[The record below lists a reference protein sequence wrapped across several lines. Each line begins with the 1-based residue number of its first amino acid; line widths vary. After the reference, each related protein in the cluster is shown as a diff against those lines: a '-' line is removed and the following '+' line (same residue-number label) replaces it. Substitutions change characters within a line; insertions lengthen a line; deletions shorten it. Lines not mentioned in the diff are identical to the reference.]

1 MISVRVRTFASGA
14 AGPGLIYQGVCSS
27 SPAGAERRCGLL
39 PEERSRVT
47 GADVGHPDPENGTG
61 PAQRPGGLPGWADKL
76 RDIQLITDAALS
88 ALDPQ
93 ALLEALVA
101 RVKDALQADTAAV
114 LLLDAPSGQLV
125 ATAASGLEEEVR
137 QGVRIP
143 LGRGFAGRI
152 AAEDHPVILA
162 EVDHTKVVNPILLD
176 KGIRSLMGAPL
187 RAGGVVIGV
196 LHVGTLSPRAF
207 TEDDSDLLQ
216 LAADRAALAVQ
227 TLNAQMDRA
236 TAAALQHSLLPTALP
251 AVPGLEMAA
260 RYVPGSGHVG
270 GDWYD
275 VFVLP
280 SGEVCVV
287 IGDVA
292 GTGLKAAVIMGRMRS
307 ALRAYA
313 LQTTDPAEVLDRLD
327 HKMRHFEPQAM
338 ATVLYA
344 VFSPSLDQVNIS
356 CSGHLPPLIAVPGQ
370 PTIPVE
376 VLPDLLIGVPGT
388 APRRTKTVT
397 VPAGGLLCLYTD
409 GLVERR
415 DRPIDDGIARL
426 SAALTA
432 TDPETG
438 CALVMGR
445 MADYIAHVDDVAL
458 LLLRR
463 TPLPGGD
470 RAASD
475 HGASDHGASD
485 RGASAAG
492 ASYHGDSGPALA
504 GGGDPR
510 IRWAGRHAVVTMPG
524 ETDVINAPDVA
535 ELISAAAAGSPEVIT
550 ADLTATVFCD
560 SAGVEVLAR
569 ARDLA
574 AARGAEF
581 RLALGGSPV
590 ARILQLT
597 GLDEV
602 MPLYRD
608 VPDSLATPPGRTGH
622 APGPW
627 RG

>member
-1 MISVRVRTFASGA
+1 
-14 AGPGLIYQGVCSS
+14 
-27 SPAGAERRCGLL
+27 L

-47 GADVGHPDPENGTG
+47 DTDVGRPNHENAWGPGQHPDV
-61 PAQRPGGLPGWADKL
+61 LPGWAEKL
-76 RDIQLITDAALS
+76 RDIQSITDAALS

-93 ALLEALVA
+93 ALLAALVE
-101 RVKDALQADTAAV
+101 RVKEALQADTAAV
-114 LLLDAPSGQLV
+114 LLLDPPSGQLV

-143 LGRGFAGRI
+143 VGRGFAGRI
-152 AAEDHPVILA
+152 AAEDRPVILS
-162 EVDHTKVVNPILLD
+162 EVDHTTVINPILLD

-196 LHVGTLSPRAF
+196 LHVGTLTPRAF
-207 TEDDSDLLQ
+207 TSDDSDLLQ
-216 LAADRAALAVQ
+216 VAADRAALAVQ
-227 TLNAQMDRA
+227 TLNAQLDRA
-236 TAAALQHSLLPTALP
+236 AASALQHSLLPSALP
-251 AVPGLEMAA
+251 AIGGLEMAA
-260 RYVPGSGHVG
+260 RYIPGSGHVG

-280 SGEVCVV
+280 SGEVCAV

-292 GTGLKAAVIMGRMRS
+292 GSGLNAAVIMGRMRS

-344 VFSPSLDQVNIS
+344 VFTPSLDQVNIS

-370 PTIPVE
+370 PAVPVE
-376 VLPDLLIGVPGT
+376 VFTDLLIGVPGT

-397 VPAGGLLCLYTD
+397 VPADGLLCLYTD

-415 DRPIDDGIARL
+415 DRPIDHGIARL

-438 CALVMGR
+438 CALVMGG
-445 MADYIAHVDDVAL
+445 MADYVSHVDDVAL

-463 TPLPGGD
+463 TPVKDSDHG
-470 RAASD
+470 ASD

-485 RGASAAG
+485 HGASER
-492 ASYHGDSGPALA
+492 GDSGSGAT
-504 GGGDPR
+504 GRDPR
-510 IRWAGRHAVVTMPG
+510 IRWSGRHAIVTMPG
-524 ETDVINAPDVA
+524 ETDVINAADVA
-535 ELISAAAAGSPEVIT
+535 ELLSAAAAGSPDVIT

-569 ARDLA
+569 ARDVA
-574 AARGAEF
+574 TARGVEF

-608 VPDSLATPPGRTGH
+608 VPDSLAAPLARPGR
-622 APGPW
+622 APS
-627 RG
+627 R

>member
-1 MISVRVRTFASGA
+1 M
-14 AGPGLIYQGVCSS
+14 
-27 SPAGAERRCGLL
+27 
-39 PEERSRVT
+39 
-47 GADVGHPDPENGTG
+47 
-61 PAQRPGGLPGWADKL
+61 
-76 RDIQLITDAALS
+76 
-88 ALDPQ
+88 
-93 ALLEALVA
+93 
-101 RVKDALQADTAAV
+101 
-114 LLLDAPSGQLV
+114 
-125 ATAASGLEEEVR
+125 
-137 QGVRIP
+137 
-143 LGRGFAGRI
+143 
-152 AAEDHPVILA
+152 
-162 EVDHTKVVNPILLD
+162 
-176 KGIRSLMGAPL
+176 
-187 RAGGVVIGV
+187 
-196 LHVGTLSPRAF
+196 
-207 TEDDSDLLQ
+207 
-216 LAADRAALAVQ
+216 
-227 TLNAQMDRA
+227 
-236 TAAALQHSLLPTALP
+236 
-251 AVPGLEMAA
+251 
-260 RYVPGSGHVG
+260 
-270 GDWYD
+270 
-275 VFVLP
+275 
-280 SGEVCVV
+280 
-287 IGDVA
+287 GDVA

-344 VFSPSLDQVNIS
+344 VFTPSLNQLNIS

-370 PTIPVE
+370 PVVPVE
-376 VLPDLLIGVPGT
+376 VFRDLLIGVPGT

-438 CALVMGR
+438 CALVMGG
-445 MADYIAHVDDVAL
+445 MADYVSHDDDVAL

-463 TPLPGGD
+463 TPITADD

-475 HGASDHGASD
+475 HAASDHAASDHGASD
-485 RGASAAG
+485 RGASDRG
-492 ASYHGDSGPALA
+492 ASDRGASDRGASDRGASGHGASGHGDSGPALT

-510 IRWAGRHAVVTMPG
+510 IRWSGRHAIVTMPG
-524 ETDVINAPDVA
+524 ETDMINAPDVA
-535 ELISAAAAGSPEVIT
+535 ELLAAAAAGSPEVIT

-569 ARDLA
+569 ARDMA

-608 VPDSLATPPGRTGH
+608 VPHSLATPAARPAR
-622 APGPW
+622 APGP
-627 RG
+627 

>member
-1 MISVRVRTFASGA
+1 
-14 AGPGLIYQGVCSS
+14 
-27 SPAGAERRCGLL
+27 
-39 PEERSRVT
+39 
-47 GADVGHPDPENGTG
+47 
-61 PAQRPGGLPGWADKL
+61 
-76 RDIQLITDAALS
+76 
-88 ALDPQ
+88 
-93 ALLEALVA
+93 
-101 RVKDALQADTAAV
+101 
-114 LLLDAPSGQLV
+114 
-125 ATAASGLEEEVR
+125 
-137 QGVRIP
+137 VRIP
-143 LGRGFAGRI
+143 LGQGFAGRI
-152 AAEDHPVILA
+152 AAEDRPVILS
-162 EVDHTKVVNPILLD
+162 EVDHTTVINPILLD
-176 KGIRSLMGAPL
+176 KGIQSLMGAPL

-207 TEDDSDLLQ
+207 TSDDSDLLQ

-227 TLNAQMDRA
+227 ALNAQLDRA
-236 TAAALQHSLLPTALP
+236 TAAALQHSLLPSALP
-251 AVPGLEMAA
+251 AVGGLEMAA

-280 SGEVCVV
+280 SGQVGAV

-327 HKMRHFEPQAM
+327 YKMRHFEPQAM

-344 VFSPSLDQVNIS
+344 VFSPDLDQVRIS
-356 CSGHLPPLIAVPGQ
+356 CSGHLPPLIAAPGRPAVQ
-370 PTIPVE
+370 VE
-376 VLPDLLIGVPGT
+376 VFPDLLIGVPGT

-426 SAALTA
+426 SSALTA

-438 CALVMGR
+438 CALVMGA
-445 MADYIAHVDDVAL
+445 MADYIPHVDDVAL

-463 TPLPGGD
+463 TPVTDSGP
-470 RAASD
+470 
-475 HGASDHGASD
+475 GASDLSASHHGAGD
-485 RGASAAG
+485 HEASGQHRRDGRESAG
-492 ASYHGDSGPALA
+492 E
-504 GGGDPR
+504 DPR
-510 IRWAGRHAVVTMPG
+510 VRWTGHYATVTMPN
-524 ETDVINAPDVA
+524 EIDVINAPSVA
-535 ELISAAAAGSPEVIT
+535 ELLSTAAAGSPEVIT
-550 ADLTATVFCD
+550 ADLTSTEFCD

-569 ARDLA
+569 GRDLA
-574 AARGAEF
+574 AAGGMEF
-581 RLALGGSPV
+581 RLALGESPV

-608 VPDSLATPPGRTGH
+608 VPHSLATPPARPGH
-622 APGPW
+622 PPSP
-627 RG
+627 

>member
-1 MISVRVRTFASGA
+1 VGRV
-14 AGPGLIYQGVCSS
+14 
-27 SPAGAERRCGLL
+27 ER
-39 PEERSRVT
+39 
-47 GADVGHPDPENGTG
+47 ENATG
-61 PAQRPGGLPGWADKL
+61 PAQRPAALPGWAEKL
-76 RDIQLITDAALS
+76 RDIQSITDAALS
-88 ALDPQ
+88 ALDPP
-93 ALLEALVA
+93 ALLEALVG

-114 LLLDAPSGQLV
+114 LLLDRPSGQLV

-152 AAEDHPVILA
+152 AAEDRPVILA

-196 LHVGTLSPRAF
+196 LHVGTLTPRAF
-207 TEDDSDLLQ
+207 TSDDSDLLQ
-216 LAADRAALAVQ
+216 VAADRAALAVQ

-236 TAAALQHSLLPTALP
+236 AAAALQHSLLPSALP
-251 AVPGLEMAA
+251 AVGGLEMAA
-260 RYVPGSGHVG
+260 RFVPGSGHVG

-287 IGDVA
+287 MGDVA

-327 HKMRHFEPQAM
+327 HKMRHFEPHAM

-344 VFSPSLDQVNIS
+344 VFTPSLNQLNIS

-370 PTIPVE
+370 AVVPVE
-376 VLPDLLIGVPGT
+376 VFPDLLIGVPGT
-388 APRRTKTVT
+388 APRRTKTVML
-397 VPAGGLLCLYTD
+397 PAGGLLCLYTD

-438 CALVMGR
+438 CALVMGG
-445 MADYIAHVDDVAL
+445 MADYVSHEDDVAL

-463 TPLPGGD
+463 TPITAGD
-470 RAASD
+470 R
-475 HGASDHGASD
+475 ASDHGASD
-485 RGASAAG
+485 RSASD
-492 ASYHGDSGPALA
+492 HGDSGPALT

-510 IRWAGRHAVVTMPG
+510 IRWSGRHAIVTMPR

-535 ELISAAAAGSPEVIT
+535 ELLSAAAAGSAEVIT

-569 ARDLA
+569 ARDMA

-608 VPDSLATPPGRTGH
+608 VPHSLATPPAQPPPAQPNPAREGRRET
-622 APGPW
+622 PT
-627 RG
+627 

>member
-1 MISVRVRTFASGA
+1 
-14 AGPGLIYQGVCSS
+14 
-27 SPAGAERRCGLL
+27 L

-47 GADVGHPDPENGTG
+47 DADVGRPDRENTTD
-61 PAQRPGGLPGWADKL
+61 PAQRPGVLPGWTEKL
-76 RDIQLITDAALS
+76 RDIQSITDAALS
-88 ALDPQ
+88 TLDPQ
-93 ALLEALVA
+93 ALLEALVG
-101 RVKDALQADTAAV
+101 RVKEALQADTAAV
-114 LLLDAPSGQLV
+114 LLLDRPSGQLV

-152 AAEDHPVILA
+152 AAEDRPVILA

-196 LHVGTLSPRAF
+196 LHVGTLTPRAF
-207 TEDDSDLLQ
+207 TSDDSDLLQ
-216 LAADRAALAVQ
+216 VAADRAALAVQ
-227 TLNAQMDRA
+227 TLSAQMDRA
-236 TAAALQHSLLPTALP
+236 AAAALQHSLLPSALP
-251 AVPGLEMAA
+251 AVGGLEMAA

-327 HKMRHFEPQAM
+327 HKMRYFEPQAM

-344 VFSPSLDQVNIS
+344 VFTPSLDQVNIS

-370 PTIPVE
+370 PVVPVE
-376 VLPDLLIGVPGT
+376 VFPDLLIGVPGT

-426 SAALTA
+426 SAAVTA

-438 CALVMGR
+438 CALVMGG
-445 MADYIAHVDDVAL
+445 MADYISHEDDVAL
-458 LLLRR
+458 LLIRR
-463 TPLPGGD
+463 TPINGSD

-475 HGASDHGASD
+475 HGASDH
-485 RGASAAG
+485 AANDHG
-492 ASYHGDSGPALA
+492 ASYHGDSGPALT

-510 IRWAGRHAVVTMPG
+510 IRWSGRHAIVTMPG
-524 ETDVINAPDVA
+524 ETDLINAPDVA
-535 ELISAAAAGSPEVIT
+535 ELLSTAVAGSPEVIT

-569 ARDLA
+569 ARDMA

-608 VPDSLATPPGRTGH
+608 VPHSLATPAARPAR
-622 APGPW
+622 AAGP
-627 RG
+627 

>member
-1 MISVRVRTFASGA
+1 M
-14 AGPGLIYQGVCSS
+14 
-27 SPAGAERRCGLL
+27 

-47 GADVGHPDPENGTG
+47 DADVGRPDRENVTG
-61 PAQRPGGLPGWADKL
+61 PAPRPEMLPGWAEKL
-76 RDIQLITDAALS
+76 RDIQSITDAALS

-93 ALLEALVA
+93 ALLEALVG

-114 LLLDAPSGQLV
+114 LLLDRPSGQLV

-152 AAEDHPVILA
+152 AAEDRPVILA
-162 EVDHTKVVNPILLD
+162 EVDHTTVINPILLD

-196 LHVGTLSPRAF
+196 LHVGTLTPRAF
-207 TEDDSDLLQ
+207 TSDDSALLQ
-216 LAADRAALAVQ
+216 VAADRAALAVQ

-236 TAAALQHSLLPTALP
+236 AAAALQHSLLPSALP
-251 AVPGLEMAA
+251 AVGGLELAA

-292 GTGLKAAVIMGRMRS
+292 GTGLKAAVSMGRMRS

-344 VFSPSLDQVNIS
+344 VFTPSLNQLNIS
-356 CSGHLPPLIAVPGQ
+356 CSGHLPPLIAVPSQ
-370 PTIPVE
+370 PVVPVE
-376 VLPDLLIGVPGT
+376 VFRDLLIGVPGT

-438 CALVMGR
+438 CAVVMGG
-445 MADYIAHVDDVAL
+445 MADYVSHEDDVAL

-463 TPLPGGD
+463 TPITAGD
-470 RAASD
+470 RDASD
-475 HGASDHGASD
+475 HHASDRNVSDSGASDHGD
-485 RGASAAG
+485 NGL
-492 ASYHGDSGPALA
+492 ALT

-510 IRWAGRHAVVTMPG
+510 IRWTGRHAIVTMPG
-524 ETDVINAPDVA
+524 ETDMINAPDVA
-535 ELISAAAAGSPEVIT
+535 ELLSAAAAGSPEVIT

-569 ARDLA
+569 ARDMA

-608 VPDSLATPPGRTGH
+608 VPHSLATPAARPAR
-622 APGPW
+622 APGP
-627 RG
+627 

>member
-1 MISVRVRTFASGA
+1 V
-14 AGPGLIYQGVCSS
+14 
-27 SPAGAERRCGLL
+27 
-39 PEERSRVT
+39 
-47 GADVGHPDPENGTG
+47 
-61 PAQRPGGLPGWADKL
+61 LPGWAEKL
-76 RDIQLITDAALS
+76 RDIQSITDAALS
-88 ALDPQ
+88 ALDPP
-93 ALLEALVA
+93 ALLEAIVA
-101 RVKDALQADTAAV
+101 RVRDALQADTAAV
-114 LLLDAPSGQLV
+114 LLLDPPSGQLV

-152 AAEDHPVILA
+152 AAEDRPVILS
-162 EVDHTKVVNPILLD
+162 EVDHTTVINPILLD
-176 KGIRSLMGAPL
+176 EGIQSLMGAPL
-187 RAGGVVIGV
+187 RAGGAVIGV

-207 TEDDSDLLQ
+207 TSDDSDLLQ

-227 TLNAQMDRA
+227 ALNAQMDRA
-236 TAAALQHSLLPTALP
+236 AAGALQHSLLPSALP
-251 AVPGLEMAA
+251 AVGGLEMAA

-280 SGEVCVV
+280 SGEVGAV

-327 HKMRHFEPQAM
+327 HKMRHFEPQSM

-344 VFSPSLDQVNIS
+344 VFTPALDQVRIS
-356 CSGHLPPLIAVPGQ
+356 CSGHLPPLLAAPGQ
-370 PTIPVE
+370 PAVAVE
-376 VLPDLLIGVPGT
+376 VFPDLLIGVPGT
-388 APRRTKTVT
+388 APRRTTTVT

-432 TDPETG
+432 TDPETA
-438 CALVMGR
+438 CALVMGA
-445 MADYIAHVDDVAL
+445 MTDYIPHVDDVAL
-458 LLLRR
+458 LMIRR
-463 TPLPGGD
+463 PPVTGSDPGAGD
-470 RAASD
+470 HGAGD
-475 HGASDHGASD
+475 HGASGQPRRGGRESASE
-485 RGASAAG
+485 
-492 ASYHGDSGPALA
+492 
-504 GGGDPR
+504 DPR
-510 IRWAGRHAVVTMPG
+510 VRWSGRHAIVTMPA
-524 ETDVINAPDVA
+524 EIDVTNAPRAA
-535 ELISAAAAGSPEVIT
+535 ELLSAAEAGSPEVIT
-550 ADLTATVFCD
+550 ADLTSTVFCD

-574 AARGAEF
+574 AERGVEL

-608 VPDSLATPPGRTGH
+608 VPDSLATPPAQPGR
-622 APGPW
+622 APGP
-627 RG
+627 

>member
-1 MISVRVRTFASGA
+1 M
-14 AGPGLIYQGVCSS
+14 
-27 SPAGAERRCGLL
+27 
-39 PEERSRVT
+39 
-47 GADVGHPDPENGTG
+47 
-61 PAQRPGGLPGWADKL
+61 LPGWAEKL

-93 ALLEALVA
+93 ALLEALVG
-101 RVKDALQADTAAV
+101 RVKEALQADTAAV
-114 LLLDAPSGQLV
+114 LLLDRPSGQLV

-152 AAEDHPVILA
+152 AAEDRPVILA

-176 KGIRSLMGAPL
+176 QGIRSLMGAPL

-196 LHVGTLSPRAF
+196 LHVGTLTPRAF
-207 TEDDSDLLQ
+207 TSDDSDLLQ
-216 LAADRAALAVQ
+216 VAADRAALAVQ
-227 TLNAQMDRA
+227 ALNVQMDRA
-236 TAAALQHSLLPTALP
+236 AAAALQHSLLPSALP
-251 AVPGLEMAA
+251 AVGGLEMAA

-275 VFVLP
+275 VFALP
-280 SGEVCVV
+280 SGEVGVV

-327 HKMRHFEPQAM
+327 HKIRYFEPQAM

-344 VFSPSLDQVNIS
+344 VFTPSLDQVNIS

-370 PTIPVE
+370 PVVPVE
-376 VLPDLLIGVPGT
+376 VFPDLLIGVPGT

-438 CALVMGR
+438 CALVMGG
-445 MADYIAHVDDVAL
+445 MADYVSHEDDVAL

-463 TPLPGGD
+463 TPITAGD

-475 HGASDHGASD
+475 HGASDHGAGD
-485 RGASAAG
+485 HGA
-492 ASYHGDSGPALA
+492 SGPALTS
-504 GGGDPR
+504 GGDPR
-510 IRWAGRHAVVTMPG
+510 IRWSGRHAIVTMPG
-524 ETDVINAPDVA
+524 ETDVINAQDVA
-535 ELISAAAAGSPEVIT
+535 ELLSAAAAGSAEVIT

-569 ARDLA
+569 ARDMA

-608 VPDSLATPPGRTGH
+608 VPHSLATPAARPAR
-622 APGPW
+622 APGP
-627 RG
+627 

>member
-1 MISVRVRTFASGA
+1 M
-14 AGPGLIYQGVCSS
+14 
-27 SPAGAERRCGLL
+27 
-39 PEERSRVT
+39 PEEQRRAT
-47 GADVGHPDPENGTG
+47 GADVRRPDGENATG
-61 PAQRPGGLPGWADKL
+61 PAQSPAVVPGWTDKL
-76 RDIQLITDAALS
+76 RDIQSITDAALS

-93 ALLEALVA
+93 ALLEALVG

-114 LLLDAPSGQLV
+114 LLLDSPSGQLV

-143 LGRGFAGRI
+143 FGRGFAGRI
-152 AAEDHPVILA
+152 AAEDRPVILA

-207 TEDDSDLLQ
+207 TSDDSDLLQ

-227 TLNAQMDRA
+227 ALNAQMDRA
-236 TAAALQHSLLPTALP
+236 AAAALQHSLLPSALP
-251 AVPGLEMAA
+251 AIGGLEMAA

-280 SGEVCVV
+280 SGEVCAV

-327 HKMRHFEPQAM
+327 HKMRYFEPQAM

-344 VFSPSLDQVNIS
+344 VFSPALDEVRIS
-356 CSGHLPPLIAVPGQ
+356 CSGHLPPLMAVPGQ
-370 PTIPVE
+370 PAVPVG
-376 VLPDLLIGVPGT
+376 VFPDLLIGVPGT
-388 APRRTKTVT
+388 APRRTKTVP
-397 VPAGGLLCLYTD
+397 VPAGGVLCLYTD

-426 SAALTA
+426 SAAVTA
-432 TDPETG
+432 TDPEMG
-438 CALVMGR
+438 CALVMGA

-463 TPLPGGD
+463 TP
-470 RAASD
+470 AADSEP
-475 HGASDHGASD
+475 GASDHSASNHK
-485 RGASAAG
+485 ASE
-492 ASYHGDSGPALA
+492 HRDSGQHRRDGRELA
-504 GGGDPR
+504 SEDPR
-510 IRWAGRHAVVTMPG
+510 VRWSGRHVTVTMPG
-524 ETDVINAPDVA
+524 EIDVINAPDVA

-569 ARDLA
+569 ARDAA
-574 AARGAEF
+574 AARGMEF

-608 VPDSLATPPGRTGH
+608 VPHSLATPAAPPGR
-622 APGPW
+622 APGP
-627 RG
+627 

>member
-1 MISVRVRTFASGA
+1 M
-14 AGPGLIYQGVCSS
+14 
-27 SPAGAERRCGLL
+27 

-47 GADVGHPDPENGTG
+47 DADVGRPDRENATG
-61 PAQRPGGLPGWADKL
+61 PAQRPEVLPGWAEKL
-76 RDIQLITDAALS
+76 RDIQSITDAALS
-88 ALDPQ
+88 ALDPP
-93 ALLEALVA
+93 ALLEALVG

-114 LLLDAPSGQLV
+114 LLLDRPSGQLV

-152 AAEDHPVILA
+152 AAEDRPVILA

-196 LHVGTLSPRAF
+196 LHVGTLTPRAF
-207 TEDDSDLLQ
+207 TSDDSDLLQ

-227 TLNAQMDRA
+227 TLNAQMDRTA
-236 TAAALQHSLLPTALP
+236 AAALQHSLLPSALP
-251 AVPGLEMAA
+251 AVGGLEMAA
-260 RYVPGSGHVG
+260 RFVPGSGHVG

-287 IGDVA
+287 MGDVA

-344 VFSPSLDQVNIS
+344 VFTPSLNQLNIS

-370 PTIPVE
+370 PVVPVE
-376 VLPDLLIGVPGT
+376 VFPDLLIGVPGT

-397 VPAGGLLCLYTD
+397 LPAGGLLCLYTD

-438 CALVMGR
+438 CVLVMGG
-445 MADYIAHVDDVAL
+445 MADYISHEDDVAL

-463 TPLPGGD
+463 APITAGD

-485 RGASAAG
+485 
-492 ASYHGDSGPALA
+492 HGGSGPALT

-510 IRWAGRHAVVTMPG
+510 IQWSGRHVIVTMPG

-535 ELISAAAAGSPEVIT
+535 ELLSAAAAGSPEVIT

-569 ARDLA
+569 ARDMA

-608 VPDSLATPPGRTGH
+608 VTHSLATPASRPAR
-622 APGPW
+622 APGP
-627 RG
+627 

>member
-1 MISVRVRTFASGA
+1 M
-14 AGPGLIYQGVCSS
+14 
-27 SPAGAERRCGLL
+27 
-39 PEERSRVT
+39 
-47 GADVGHPDPENGTG
+47 
-61 PAQRPGGLPGWADKL
+61 LPGWAEKL
-76 RDIQLITDAALS
+76 RDIQSITDAALS

-93 ALLEALVA
+93 ALLEALVG

-114 LLLDAPSGQLV
+114 LLLDRPSGQLV

-152 AAEDHPVILA
+152 AAEDRPVILA
-162 EVDHTKVVNPILLD
+162 EVDHTKVINPILLD

-196 LHVGTLSPRAF
+196 LHVGTLTPRAF
-207 TEDDSDLLQ
+207 TSDDSDLLQ

-236 TAAALQHSLLPTALP
+236 AAAALQHSLLPSDLP
-251 AVPGLEMAA
+251 AVGGLELAA

-344 VFSPSLDQVNIS
+344 VFTPSLNQLNIS

-370 PTIPVE
+370 PVVPVE
-376 VLPDLLIGVPGT
+376 VFRDLLIGVPGT

-438 CALVMGR
+438 CALIMGR
-445 MADYIAHVDDVAL
+445 MAGYTPHDDDVAL

-463 TPLPGGD
+463 TPVTGSDRDAGD
-470 RAASD
+470 HRASD
-475 HGASDHGASD
+475 HGASDHGASYH
-485 RGASAAG
+485 R
-492 ASYHGDSGPALA
+492 ASYHGATHHGDSGQVLA
-504 GGGDPR
+504 GRGDPR
-510 IRWAGRHAVVTMPG
+510 IQWSGRHAVVTMPG
-524 ETDVINAPDVA
+524 ETDVITAADVA
-535 ELISAAAAGSPEVIT
+535 ELISAAASGSPEVIT

-569 ARDLA
+569 ASDMA
-574 AARGAEF
+574 AARGLEF

-597 GLDEV
+597 GLDGV
-602 MPLYRD
+602 VPLYRD
-608 VPDSLATPPGRTGH
+608 VPHSLATPALRPGQ
-622 APGPW
+622 APGA
-627 RG
+627 

>member
-1 MISVRVRTFASGA
+1 M
-14 AGPGLIYQGVCSS
+14 
-27 SPAGAERRCGLL
+27 
-39 PEERSRVT
+39 
-47 GADVGHPDPENGTG
+47 
-61 PAQRPGGLPGWADKL
+61 LPGWAEKL
-76 RDIQLITDAALS
+76 RDIQSITDAALS

-93 ALLEALVA
+93 ALLEALVG

-114 LLLDAPSGQLV
+114 LLLDRPSGQLV

-152 AAEDHPVILA
+152 AAEDRPVILA
-162 EVDHTKVVNPILLD
+162 EVDHTKVINPILLD

-196 LHVGTLSPRAF
+196 LHVGTLTPRAF
-207 TEDDSDLLQ
+207 TSDDSDLLQ

-236 TAAALQHSLLPTALP
+236 AAAALQHSLLPSDLP
-251 AVPGLEMAA
+251 AVGGLELAA

-287 IGDVA
+287 MGDVA

-344 VFSPSLDQVNIS
+344 VFTPSLNQLNIS

-370 PTIPVE
+370 PVVPVE
-376 VLPDLLIGVPGT
+376 VFRDLLIGVPGT

-438 CALVMGR
+438 CALVMGG
-445 MADYIAHVDDVAL
+445 MADYVSHDDDVAL

-463 TPLPGGD
+463 TPITAGD
-470 RAASD
+470 RAA
-475 HGASDHGASD
+475 GD
-485 RGASAAG
+485 RGASGHG
-492 ASYHGDSGPALA
+492 ASGHGDSGPALT

-510 IRWAGRHAVVTMPG
+510 IRWSGRHAIVTMPG
-524 ETDVINAPDVA
+524 ETDMINAPDVA
-535 ELISAAAAGSPEVIT
+535 ELLAAAAAGSPEVIT

-569 ARDLA
+569 ARDMA

-608 VPDSLATPPGRTGH
+608 VPHSLATPAARPARV
-622 APGPW
+622 PGP
-627 RG
+627 

>member
-1 MISVRVRTFASGA
+1 
-14 AGPGLIYQGVCSS
+14 
-27 SPAGAERRCGLL
+27 
-39 PEERSRVT
+39 
-47 GADVGHPDPENGTG
+47 
-61 PAQRPGGLPGWADKL
+61 
-76 RDIQLITDAALS
+76 
-88 ALDPQ
+88 
-93 ALLEALVA
+93 
-101 RVKDALQADTAAV
+101 
-114 LLLDAPSGQLV
+114 
-125 ATAASGLEEEVR
+125 
-137 QGVRIP
+137 
-143 LGRGFAGRI
+143 
-152 AAEDHPVILA
+152 
-162 EVDHTKVVNPILLD
+162 
-176 KGIRSLMGAPL
+176 
-187 RAGGVVIGV
+187 
-196 LHVGTLSPRAF
+196 
-207 TEDDSDLLQ
+207 
-216 LAADRAALAVQ
+216 
-227 TLNAQMDRA
+227 
-236 TAAALQHSLLPTALP
+236 
-251 AVPGLEMAA
+251 MAA

-280 SGEVCVV
+280 SGEVGVV

-327 HKMRHFEPQAM
+327 HKMRYFEPQAM

-344 VFSPSLDQVNIS
+344 VFTPSLNQLNIS

-370 PTIPVE
+370 PVVPVE
-376 VLPDLLIGVPGT
+376 VFRDLLIGVPGT
-388 APRRTKTVT
+388 APRRTKTLT

-438 CALVMGR
+438 CALVMGG
-445 MADYIAHVDDVAL
+445 MADYVSHDDDVAL

-463 TPLPGGD
+463 TPITAGDRAASD

-475 HGASDHGASD
+475 HGAGGHGASD
-485 RGASAAG
+485 
-492 ASYHGDSGPALA
+492 HGDSGPALT

-510 IRWAGRHAVVTMPG
+510 IRWSGRHAIVTMPG

-535 ELISAAAAGSPEVIT
+535 ELLSAAAAGSAEVIT
-550 ADLTATVFCD
+550 ADLTSTVFCD
-560 SAGVEVLAR
+560 SAGVEVLAH
-569 ARDLA
+569 ARDMA

-602 MPLYRD
+602 IPLYRD
-608 VPDSLATPPGRTGH
+608 VPHSLATPAARPAR
-622 APGPW
+622 APGP
-627 RG
+627 